1 MDKMP
6 LNGSEM
12 RGEMELLEHIKSLL
26 PGGPDSEVW
35 AGDDAAVIDI
45 HGHAL
50 LGSVDLLVEGVHFD
64 FDLSTP
70 SDIGWKALATAASDI
85 AAMGGRPLRCL
96 VGLSCGHGIDIGLLY
111 DGLIQAAGR
120 YDCSIVGGD
129 MSGGSDLV
137 ISVTVIGLMP
147 DGVRPVLRGG
157 AHPGDLLYVTGSLG
171 GSAYGLR
178 LLKRDG
184 VQLDVDAIPTDED
197 RDDSHNEG
205 SHHDRN
211 GYGHDASNKISS
223 NKIYGAAI
231 AKYRR
236 PEARIAEGQAAG
248 IAGVNAMLDVS
259 DGLAL
264 DIHRMMTASGI
275 GAEIEYVPVF
285 TGATLDDALGGGEDY
300 ELLMATGE
308 PDRLMEA
315 FSSMGLPMPVQIG
328 VCTDTPG
335 DIRLDGQPLPP
346 YGFTHLL

>member
-6 LNGSEM
+6 PNGSEI

-50 LGSVDLLVEGVHFD
+50 LVSVDISVEGVHFD
-64 FDLSTP
+64 FDLSTH
-70 SDIGWKALATAASDI
+70 SDIGWKALATAVSDI
-85 AAMGGRPLRCL
+85 AAMGGKPLRCL
-96 VGLSCGHGIDIGLLY
+96 VGLSCGHGIDIERLY
-111 DGLIQAAGR
+111 DGFIQAAGR

-129 MSGGSDLV
+129 MSGGGDLV

-147 DGVRPVLRGG
+147 DGVRPVLRSG

-178 LLKRDG
+178 LLKHDG
-184 VQLDVDAIPTDED
+184 VQLDVDAIPVDED
-197 RDDSHNEG
+197 SDDARNESG
-205 SHHDRN
+205 CDARN
-211 GYGHDASNKISS
+211 ESGCDNR
-223 NKIYGAAI
+223 NMIYSAAI

-236 PEARIAEGQAAG
+236 PEAHIAEGKAAG
-248 IAGVNAMLDVS
+248 IAGVDAMLDVS

-264 DIHRMMTASGI
+264 DIHRMMAASGV
-275 GAEIEYVPVF
+275 GAEIEHVPVF

-300 ELLMATGE
+300 ELLIATGE

-315 FSSMGLPMPVQIG
+315 FSSMGLSMPVHIG

-335 DIRLDGQPLPP
+335 EIRLAGKPLPP